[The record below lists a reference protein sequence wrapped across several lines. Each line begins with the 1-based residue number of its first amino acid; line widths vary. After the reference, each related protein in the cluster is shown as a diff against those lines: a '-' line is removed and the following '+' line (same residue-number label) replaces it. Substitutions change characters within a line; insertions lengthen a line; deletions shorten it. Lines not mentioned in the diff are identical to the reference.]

1 MEKETWSM
9 IGIIVGF
16 GLSVLKD
23 FITEKTKKK
32 YKENELRRNK
42 LEELYIEV
50 DKWFNYSSLNQANF
64 ILSLSTD
71 KNYLDLSEERKNF
84 NYDLIKIEMIISVYI
99 EKLKDEYN
107 EIITKKTELSKLEM
121 KELNKED
128 KKEKYIDLNNNF
140 CNLMQNMKKKIADE
154 VKSV

>member
-1 MEKETWSM
+1 MEKEILSM
-9 IGIIVGF
+9 IGIIIGF

-71 KNYLDLSEERKNF
+71 KNYLDLSEERKKF

-121 KELNKED
+121 KELKD
-128 KKEKYIDLNNNF
+128 
-140 CNLMQNMKKKIADE
+140 
-154 VKSV
+154 

>member
-1 MEKETWSM
+1 MEKEILSM
-9 IGIIVGF
+9 IGIIIGF

-71 KNYLDLSEERKNF
+71 KNYLDLSEERKKF